1 MGFLTGFVGGMAGA
15 YNDDRDAE
23 KLDARK
29 KQLAEYE
36 SQLQMNRMVMQETL
50 REKFKQA
57 EMKAKR
63 DQDVADGKTVQEGS
77 EAKRVERA
85 QGIINADTGLNYS
98 PDEVKKIIADPKW
111 VENYG
116 ARHDT
121 ETGKPTE
128 WTEGGLI
135 NQRTSLTPS
144 TDRTRA
150 QELNDKADAAMGIG
164 RTDME
169 KGFRDQGNLERQV
182 AGDEAKGKRME
193 EQTAAQKRTNEIR
206 EKEVDAR
213 AGYQDRMAGAAEARA
228 AAAERRA
235 SGGDGKLGREER
247 LKYTSLFAESGR
259 RMSDTQK
266 SMSTITKALSELTK
280 YNAGQPDTPEITEAR
295 DQLKS
300 LKGDYDAYKEER
312 STYQSLLAGTD
323 GKESAAK
330 PDPAPKPAPDADK
343 FVPGKKYK
351 DAKGNVAT
359 YMGNGKW
366 N

>member
-50 REKFKQA
+50 RERLKQA

-63 DQDVADGKTVQEGS
+63 DQDVADGKTVQEG
-77 EAKRVERA
+77 A
-85 QGIINADTGLNYS
+85 QQI
-98 PDEVKKIIADPKW
+98 
-111 VENYG
+111 
-116 ARHDT
+116 DT
-121 ETGKPTE
+121 ERSA
-128 WTEGGLI
+128 GLI
-135 NQRTSLTPS
+135 NRTVGPVPTPAVNEIDGS
-144 TDRTRA
+144 TNEFAGKKMTAADIATIRNNMTPEDAKKFYGIEPLNRVQQAEDSGVAARNAGLINMSKEFRA
-150 QELNDKADAAMGIG
+150 EAGEYRQ
-164 RTDME
+164 
-169 KGFRDQGNLERQV
+169 QNLE
-182 AGDEAKGKRME
+182 AAKVVRME
-193 EQTAAQKRTNEIR
+193 DQTKEQKRANDIR
-206 EKEVDAR
+206 DKEATAR
-213 AGYQDRMAGAAEARA
+213 EDNRDRLAAVAEARQTL
-228 AAAERRA
+228 AERK
-235 SGGDGKLGREER
+235 SNGSDGKLGREER

-259 RMSDTQK
+259 RMSDVQK
-266 SMSTITKALSELTK
+266 SMSTITKSLTELTK

-300 LKGDYDAYKEER
+300 LKGDYDSYKDER

-323 GKESAAK
+323 GKEPAAK
-330 PDPAPKPAPDADK
+330 PDPAPKPAPEADK
-343 FVPGKKYK
+343 FIPGKKYK